1 MVANADT
8 LPTNSNKINISN
20 NLCPISNESQSTN
33 IDSSALIKNQT
44 NFETCYYRLS
54 NNTNPWWNYSWTIS
68 RNNQYQNN
76 NWNNRYQNNNW
87 NNQYQNNNW
96 NNQYQNNN
104 WNNQY
109 QNNNWNNQYQNNNW
123 NNQYQNNN
131 WNNQYQNNNW
141 NNQYQNNNWNNQYQN
156 NNWNNQ
162 YQNNNWNN
170 QYQNNN
176 WNNQYQN
183 NNWNNQYQN
192 NNWNNQYQNNNNRNY
207 QAVPGYNLPEAHWPT
222 NNASVYINSNDPI
235 IRQAAITA
243 INNWNSTGAFHF
255 YLSNNPLSAN
265 IKISANNNPNSSFD
279 GYTQTYFDRSNLTYH
294 GQTQITLN
302 NYFLQNPYFNYSF
315 RHRVHTIMHELGHA
329 IGLQHN
335 SSDPSSLMYPN
346 STEYPI
352 QPKDIQEVNYIYQ
365 NH

>member
-1 MVANADT
+1 MNKLKATLTIGATVLGISGLNSMVANADT

-141 NNQYQNNNWNNQYQN
+141 NNQYQNNNWNNQY
-156 NNWNNQ
+156 
-162 YQNNNWNN
+162 
-170 QYQNNN
+170 
-176 WNNQYQN
+176 
-183 NNWNNQYQN
+183 
-192 NNWNNQYQNNNNRNY
+192 
-207 QAVPGYNLPEAHWPT
+207 
-222 NNASVYINSNDPI
+222 
-235 IRQAAITA
+235 
-243 INNWNSTGAFHF
+243 
-255 YLSNNPLSAN
+255 
-265 IKISANNNPNSSFD
+265 
-279 GYTQTYFDRSNLTYH
+279 
-294 GQTQITLN
+294 
-302 NYFLQNPYFNYSF
+302 
-315 RHRVHTIMHELGHA
+315 
-329 IGLQHN
+329 
-335 SSDPSSLMYPN
+335 
-346 STEYPI
+346 
-352 QPKDIQEVNYIYQ
+352 
-365 NH
+365 

>member
-1 MVANADT
+1 MNKLKATLTIGATVLGISGLNSMVANADT

-76 NWNNRYQNNNW
+76 NWNNR
-87 NNQYQNNNW
+87 
-96 NNQYQNNN
+96 
-104 WNNQY
+104 
-109 QNNNWNNQYQNNNW
+109 
-123 NNQYQNNN
+123 
-131 WNNQYQNNNW
+131 
-141 NNQYQNNNWNNQYQN
+141 
-156 NNWNNQ
+156 
-162 YQNNNWNN
+162 
-170 QYQNNN
+170 
-176 WNNQYQN
+176 
-183 NNWNNQYQN
+183 YQN